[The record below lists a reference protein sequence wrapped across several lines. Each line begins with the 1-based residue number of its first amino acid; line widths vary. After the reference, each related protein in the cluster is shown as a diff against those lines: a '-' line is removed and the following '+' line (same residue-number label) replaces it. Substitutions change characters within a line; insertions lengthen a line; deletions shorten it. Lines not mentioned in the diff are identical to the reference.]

1 MESRLRA
8 EWDDFYDGNDHILF
22 SAGMAPK
29 NITSYHPEP
38 VDIFRLWQIYMDN
51 INPIFKIT
59 HAPTIQQQIIEAS
72 GHLNEVSPDLEALM
86 FGIYC
91 TALMSISDEDCSRI
105 FAEDR
110 DTLNHRYQRGCQQ
123 ALINANYLRT
133 SDLRVLAALF
143 LYLVRWPCAVS
154 GPHRLADIS
163 L

>member
-38 VDIFRLWQIYMDN
+38 VDIFRLWQIYVDN

-59 HAPTIQQQIIEAS
+59 HAPTIQHQII
-72 GHLNEVSPDLEALM
+72 EVSPDLEALM

-91 TALMSISDEDCSRI
+91 TALMSISEKTARGSLLRI
-105 FAEDR
+105 
-110 DTLNHRYQRGCQQ
+110 G
-123 ALINANYLRT
+123 I
-133 SDLRVLAALF
+133 
-143 LYLVRWPCAVS
+143 P
-154 GPHRLADIS
+154 
-163 L
+163 